1 VTPAPLSPVLSP
13 FVKLF
18 RCDPFGADVPVGV
31 HTIAVQAR
39 ITTVGSAD
47 TGSFQAFGTIGKGT
61 MTVESVRLIRD
72 PDVIVD
78 VP

>member
-1 VTPAPLSPVLSP
+1 M
-13 FVKLF
+13 
-18 RCDPFGADVPVGV
+18 PVGV